1 MASMSGNSGGA
12 WRFGCRG
19 ICLSLGGRQI
29 LKDVSLSVERGEM
42 LGLIGPNGAGKT
54 SLFEVLSGRY
64 RAQKGNVFLGDRT
77 IDGLDIHR
85 RARLGVGR
93 TYQSPVV
100 PNALSIEETFRAAR
114 KAFRPHMSVHDAEW
128 AARLVGFEVP
138 WHKPTGLLDTFDRRK
153 LLLAMLMMRRPRV
166 LLMDEPASGLIN
178 TEIDELDLMLRKL
191 VDEYHVAV
199 ILIEHRLELLDAI
212 ADRVCVLDLGEMIAE
227 GDPATVFDHP
237 EVRAAYFEGAD
248 A

>member
-1 MASMSGNSGGA
+1 MSGQQME
-12 WRFGCRG
+12 FGCEN

-29 LKDVSLSVERGEM
+29 LKDVSLSVKRGEL

-64 RAQKGNVFLGDRT
+64 RPQSGQVLLGDRSL
-77 IDGLDIHR
+77 DGLDIFQ

-100 PNALSIEETFRAAR
+100 PDALTIEETFRAAR
-114 KAFRPHMSVHDAEW
+114 KAFRPHMSIHDAEW
-128 AARLVGFEVP
+128 ASRLVGFEVP
-138 WHKPTGLLDTFDRRK
+138 WDRPTGMLDTFDRRK
-153 LLLAMLMMRRPRV
+153 LLLAVLMMRRPRV

-191 VDEYHVAV
+191 VDEYHLAI

-237 EVRAAYFEGAD
+237 EVRAAYFEGA